1 MDDVLTN
8 ATKIHQ
14 KIDEIGVLADN
25 IEDAADNKAL
35 KLSNYERVL
44 ALTIVKLRNGLITSI
59 KDVDDKPIEIKSLP
73 ANLVEKVA
81 RGIVYVELLE
91 KEASDSGYKGLLAQI
106 DALKAQLNGLQSVNR
121 RME

>member
-8 ATKIHQ
+8 SNKIHK

-44 ALTIVKLRNGLITSI
+44 AITIVKLRNGLITSI
-59 KDVDDKPIEIKSLP
+59 QDVDGKLIDIKSLP

-91 KEASDSGYKGLLAQI
+91 KEAADAGYKGLLAQI
-106 DALKAQLNGLQSVNR
+106 DALKSQLNGLQSVNR